1 MAESAE
7 ERTEQPTQRRRDEAR
22 QDGNV
27 AKSQD
32 LTGAFVML
40 AAIVMMY
47 VFGMRLING
56 MQRSL
61 EVMLTSGLAENPTRA
76 NDMGVTMTYTGQL
89 MVASVA
95 PLVLAIS
102 AVGLLV
108 TLGQVGFLVTGK
120 PLTPDLN
127 RLNPFKGV
135 KNLVDARAAMR
146 LVMSLAKVAIIGG
159 IASLAIYYDMGK
171 IMSIA
176 HLDVGPGL
184 AASGAVIFSL
194 AMKLAALLILLA
206 IADYAYQRWQREKDL
221 RMSKQDVKEEMKRM
235 EGDPMIRQRRQ
246 RVARQLAMQRTSQ
259 AVPQADVVV
268 TNPTHFAIALKYD
281 SETMVAPKVVAK
293 GADYLALR
301 IRQIAAQHSIPIVER
316 KEVARALYRSV
327 EVGDEVPPDLYAAVA
342 EILAYVYRLGDA
354 AGTKTAAAAG

>member
-47 VFGMRLING
+47 LFGMRLIHG

-61 EVMLTSGLAENPTRA
+61 EVMLSSGLAENPTRA
-76 NDMGVTMTYTGQL
+76 GDVTVTMSYTGRI
-89 MVASVA
+89 MVAAVG

-102 AVGLLV
+102 AVALLI

-127 RLNPFKGV
+127 RLNPFKGA
-135 KNLVDARAAMR
+135 KNLVDARAAVR
-146 LVMSLAKVAIIGG
+146 LLMSLGKVLIIGSVAG
-159 IASLAIYYDMGK
+159 VVIYRDMAK
-171 IMSIA
+171 IVSIA
-176 HLDVGPGL
+176 HLEVAPGL
-184 AASGAVIFSL
+184 AASGMVIFAL

-235 EGDPMIRQRRQ
+235 EGDPMVRQRRQ

-268 TNPTHFAIALKYD
+268 TNPTHFAVALKYD
-281 SETMVAPKVVAK
+281 SETMIAPKVIAK

-301 IRQIAAQHSIPIVER
+301 IRQIAAQNSIPIVER
-316 KEVARALYRSV
+316 KEVARALYRTV
-327 EVGDEVPPDLYAAVA
+327 EVGQDVPPDLYAAVA
-342 EILAYVYRLGDA
+342 EILAYVYRLNDA
-354 AGTKTAAAAG
+354 AARRTTAAAG